1 MVLLITRSGNKRL
14 LQYVRIDNT
23 CIFTGKRTYNLGQC
37 FDNARDSE
45 SSIVGPIFFS
55 ILSNNN
61 YELMI
66 PVFQKIKL
74 FIRMILLVIDERSFR
89 TLCTYYEISW

>member
-37 FDNARDSE
+37 FDNTRDSE

-66 PVFQKIKL
+66 PVFQKIK
-74 FIRMILLVIDERSFR
+74 
-89 TLCTYYEISW
+89 